1 MRLRGE
7 SEERKDCGG
16 GGRLR
21 SGFTVNLTHEL
32 SWNIRKGCCWRGAW
46 NCDILGKGGHLKER
60 YRSRLGALRKSKSS
74 EIRGFYQS
82 FSTLC

>member
-1 MRLRGE
+1 MRLRGDRVRR
-7 SEERKDCGG
+7 ERTAGV
-16 GGRLR
+16 GRLR
-21 SGFTVNLTHEL
+21 SGFTVNLIHEL
-32 SWNIRKGCCWRGAW
+32 SWNIMKGCCWRGAC